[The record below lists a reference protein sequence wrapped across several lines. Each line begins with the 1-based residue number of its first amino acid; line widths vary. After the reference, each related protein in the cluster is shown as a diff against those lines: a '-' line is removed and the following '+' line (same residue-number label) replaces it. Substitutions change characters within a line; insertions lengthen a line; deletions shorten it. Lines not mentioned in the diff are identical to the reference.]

1 MALIDLITPDV
12 IKIPLESNTKTGV
25 LRELTEVLVN
35 AKKIESEESGPVF
48 DALMQRESLGST
60 GLEKGIAVPHC
71 KTPHVTSL
79 TLAIGIAPGGIDFD
93 AIDGEPSTLFF
104 CMLAPPDQS
113 GPHIEALAEIARLTQ
128 SQSFCRL
135 LKESQ
140 SPEEVV
146 ELFRD

>member
-12 IKIPLESNTKTGV
+12 IKVPLASTTKTGV
-25 LRELTEVLVN
+25 LQELAGLLMS
-35 AKKIESEESGPVF
+35 AGKIEDAGPVL
-48 DALMQRESLGST
+48 DSLQQRESLGST

-71 KTPHVTSL
+71 KTTAVKTL

-93 AIDGEPSTLFF
+93 AIDGKPSTLFF
-104 CMLAPPDQS
+104 CLLAPPDQS

-128 SQSFCRL
+128 SASFCRVL
-135 LKESQ
+135 SASKN
-140 SPEEVV
+140 PDEVV

>member
-1 MALIDLITPDV
+1 MALIDLVTPEV
-12 IKIPLESNTKTGV
+12 VKVPLVAKTKMGV
-25 LRELTEVLVN
+25 LEELTELLVKANKVDEPGAVLN
-35 AKKIESEESGPVF
+35 A
-48 DALMQRESLGST
+48 LLQRESLGST

-71 KTPHVTSL
+71 KTPHVKTL
-79 TLAIGIAPGGIDFD
+79 TLAIGISPEGIDFD
-93 AIDGEPSTLFF
+93 AMDGAPSNLFF

-113 GPHIEALAEIARLTQ
+113 GPHIEALSEIARLTQ

-135 LKESQ
+135 LKGSQ